1 MHIVRFV
8 FATFV
13 YPNCTILQLI
23 KQKGGPQVKLNQG
36 NFVGRSLPLS
46 PYLSPLV
53 ILNFKT
59 YPFDQNFHCRK
70 YFSTNK
76 GLTTLRSRITGKE
89 ETRSIINISNLREG
103 EKEP

>member
-1 MHIVRFV
+1 M
-8 FATFV
+8 
-13 YPNCTILQLI
+13 
-23 KQKGGPQVKLNQG
+23 KLNQG

-53 ILNFKT
+53 IVNFTSKQT
-59 YPFDQNFHCRK
+59 LLHLLCRK